1 MICLFL
7 KGDSFDGCVS
17 GARRIDFGFPY
28 DYNSIMHYSRVT
40 WGDQVTHSDTKI
52 INSNFAGF
60 RGRGEPPPSSCP
72 RAKPHAWY
80 NESMIYFYIKKLN
93 LFSLIYQGNKHL
105 SDLDISK
112 LNSAYGCPRR
122 QSRGR
127 GKGDSCNRHLAG
139 AEGGRVRLDGARDDG
154 CRVLVTVPEG
164 SAVVL
169 QFQVVPFLDSV
180 MVRRCFGSKSAH

>member
-1 MICLFL
+1 MFSWIC
-7 KGDSFDGCVS
+7 
-17 GARRIDFGFPY
+17 
-28 DYNSIMHYSRVT
+28 
-40 WGDQVTHSDTKI
+40 
-52 INSNFAGF
+52 
-60 RGRGEPPPSSCP
+60 
-72 RAKPHAWY
+72 
-80 NESMIYFYIKKLN
+80 
-93 LFSLIYQGNKHL
+93 QGNKHL

-180 MVRRCFGSKSAH
+180 MVRRVLVAKMHTQSRGDRCGLRKSRYVVVL

>member
-1 MICLFL
+1 MFSWIC
-7 KGDSFDGCVS
+7 
-17 GARRIDFGFPY
+17 
-28 DYNSIMHYSRVT
+28 
-40 WGDQVTHSDTKI
+40 
-52 INSNFAGF
+52 
-60 RGRGEPPPSSCP
+60 
-72 RAKPHAWY
+72 
-80 NESMIYFYIKKLN
+80 
-93 LFSLIYQGNKHL
+93 QGNKHL

-180 MVRRCFGSKSAH
+180 MVRRCFGSKNAHYIGAAFENQCACFVQLWYCKPTSAKATTEECRTIKA